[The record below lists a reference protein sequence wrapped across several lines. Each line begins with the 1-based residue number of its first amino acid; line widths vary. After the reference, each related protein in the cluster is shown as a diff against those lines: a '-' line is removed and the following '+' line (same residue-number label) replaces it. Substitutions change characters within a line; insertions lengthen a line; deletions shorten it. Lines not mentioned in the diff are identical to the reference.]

1 MTNNRTILITGVTG
15 NQGGAVA
22 QALQGTGF
30 HLRGLT
36 RKPDSERA
44 AALARQ
50 GVDIVKGDL
59 DDEATLRR
67 ALAGAWGVFGVQNA
81 GEAGVEREE
90 AQGKRL
96 ATLARE
102 AGVEHYVY
110 TSVGS
115 AHKRTGVPH
124 FDNKWRIEETVR
136 GLRFPSHVILRPV
149 FFMENLLAPFSL
161 QGSTLAWALGQ
172 GTKLQMIAVDD
183 IGWFGARAFTDA
195 AALNRREIDLA
206 GDVRTMPEAAE
217 ILTEALGRPIAFAQT
232 PIEQVRQYSKDM
244 ALMLRMVRARRL
256 QRRHRWPGTRVR
268 PRAHEAPR
276 LGTPP
281 RATKWALNDSRRAR
295 MKAVR
300 LLEYGG
306 QLVFND
312 VPTPTI
318 ARDEILVKIKSTAV
332 NHLDLVEASGT
343 ARQILPIDLP
353 WIPGH
358 EFSGVVE
365 QIGSDVAACAP
376 GDAVFG
382 TTTGMGAY
390 AEYLAV
396 KAAAI
401 ARKPSNLSFEEAAS
415 VPVASQTA
423 WQGIFTHGH
432 LEKGQTILIHG
443 GAGAVG
449 AYAVQLASHAGATV
463 IATASGD
470 DEAYLKSIGASRV
483 IDYREAQF
491 EKVLREKV
499 DVVFDLI
506 GGDTQKR
513 SFLVLKEG
521 GHLVSATQPVSQEE
535 TARHRVSGVMMRLA
549 PSGDVLGRIARLLEE
564 GTIRPDVATVYALQ
578 DAAQAWKDIAGN
590 LPGVHGMSPSGPGAA
605 RRRSHGKIVLRVA

>member
-1 MTNNRTILITGVTG
+1 
-15 NQGGAVA
+15 
-22 QALQGTGF
+22 
-30 HLRGLT
+30 
-36 RKPDSERA
+36 
-44 AALARQ
+44 
-50 GVDIVKGDL
+50 
-59 DDEATLRR
+59 
-67 ALAGAWGVFGVQNA
+67 
-81 GEAGVEREE
+81 
-90 AQGKRL
+90 
-96 ATLARE
+96 
-102 AGVEHYVY
+102 
-110 TSVGS
+110 
-115 AHKRTGVPH
+115 
-124 FDNKWRIEETVR
+124 
-136 GLRFPSHVILRPV
+136 
-149 FFMENLLAPFSL
+149 
-161 QGSTLAWALGQ
+161 
-172 GTKLQMIAVDD
+172 
-183 IGWFGARAFTDA
+183 
-195 AALNRREIDLA
+195 
-206 GDVRTMPEAAE
+206 
-217 ILTEALGRPIAFAQT
+217 
-232 PIEQVRQYSKDM
+232 
-244 ALMLRMVRARRL
+244 
-256 QRRHRWPGTRVR
+256 
-268 PRAHEAPR
+268 
-276 LGTPP
+276 
-281 RATKWALNDSRRAR
+281 
-295 MKAVR
+295 MKAAR

-306 QLVFND
+306 KLVFND

-332 NHLDLVEASGT
+332 NHLDLVEASGA

-365 QIGSDVAACAP
+365 QIGSDVAAWAP

-382 TTTGMGAY
+382 TSGMGAY

-396 KAAAI
+396 KPAAI

-423 WQGIFTHGH
+423 WQGIFTHGQ

-470 DEAYLKSIGASRV
+470 DEAYLNSIGASRV

-491 EKVLREKV
+491 EKVLPEKV

-521 GHLVSATQPVSQEE
+521 GHLVAATQPVSQEE
-535 TARHRVSGVMMRLA
+535 AARHRVSGAMMRLA
-549 PSGDVLGRIARLLEE
+549 PSADGLGRIARLLEE

-578 DAAQAWKDIAGN
+578 DAAQAWKDMAGN
-590 LPGVHGMSPSGPGAA
+590 LSPSGPGAA